1 MSHATPAAATPA
13 VAAPVVRTEDLFPE
27 VDTAQGRVR
36 GLSSDGVHAF
46 KGLRYGADTGR
57 ARRFRAPEPPPS
69 WSGVR
74 DATAYGQYAPQA
86 PSSRL
91 RAYADL
97 ITFDIQGGGMGED
110 CLVLNL
116 WTPTLD
122 RNAKKPVIVH
132 LHGGGWY
139 GGSGNSPG
147 CDGAMLARHG
157 DAVVVTLNHRLGAFG
172 FLDLSSL
179 SDDYPDS
186 GAMGMQDIVA
196 GLRWLRENVESFGG
210 DPRRVL
216 VFGQSGGGAKTSTL
230 MAMPRAR
237 GLFHRAG
244 VMSGSVLRLATP
256 EYAAGMA
263 ERFLAVLGL
272 TRNRLTRLHE
282 MPLQQLLAAQVTL
295 DMGDRAR
302 GEAPRSF
309 APVVHER
316 GAVPQH
322 PFDGQAPEMSAE
334 VPMIIGTTLDERSY
348 RTTSFD
354 LDAAGLEKYFEQRV
368 GADAQA
374 LLREYRGEDP
384 SASPYLLQVRLDTD
398 MSFRRNAHL
407 QADLKARAGGAPVW
421 TYLWRAPSP
430 AYGGR
435 FGATHGVDVGP
446 SMFDIRRALNGPMDS
461 QRRLAKTMSSV
472 WAAFAAQGDPTN
484 THTPA
489 WPAYTL
495 PRRATLVI
503 DTDADTV
510 VDDPRAPLRRYW
522 TERSM

>member
-1 MSHATPAAATPA
+1 MSLATPADRA
-13 VAAPVVRTEDLFPE
+13 AAPVVRAEDLFPE

-57 ARRFRAPEPPPS
+57 ARRFRAPEPPPT
-69 WSGVR
+69 WTGVR

-91 RAYADL
+91 REYADM

-132 LHGGGWY
+132 VHGGGWY

-172 FLDLSSL
+172 FLDLSSI

-186 GAMGMQDIVA
+186 GAMGMLDIVA
-196 GLRWLRENVESFGG
+196 GLRWLRDNVASFGG
-210 DPRRVL
+210 DPSRVL

-230 MAMPRAR
+230 MAMPKAQ

-256 EYAAGMA
+256 DYAAGMA
-263 ERFLAVLGL
+263 ERFLDVLGL
-272 TRNRLTRLHE
+272 SRNRLTRLHE
-282 MPLQQLLAAQVTL
+282 LPFQQLLAAQITL
-295 DMGDRAR
+295 EMGDRAR

-309 APVVHER
+309 APVVRER
-316 GAVPQH
+316 GAVPHH
-322 PFDGQAPEMSAE
+322 PFDGEAPEISAQ
-334 VPMIIGTTLDERSY
+334 VPMVIGTTLDERSY
-348 RTTSFD
+348 RTVNFD
-354 LDAAGLEKYFEQRV
+354 LDDTDLQKFFDKRV
-368 GADAQA
+368 GADAPA
-374 LLREYRGEDP
+374 LLREYRSEDP

-398 MSFRRNAHL
+398 MSFRRNAHV
-407 QADLKARAGGAPVW
+407 QADLKALAGAAPVW

-446 SMFDIRRALNGPMDS
+446 SMLDIRRALNGPMDS
-461 QRRLAKTMSSV
+461 QRHLAKVMSSA
-472 WAAFAAQGDPTN
+472 WAAFAATGDPN
-484 THTPA
+484 NANTPA

-503 DTDADTV
+503 DTDTQAV
-510 VDDPRAPLRRYW
+510 VDDPRAPMRKYW
-522 TERSM
+522 TER